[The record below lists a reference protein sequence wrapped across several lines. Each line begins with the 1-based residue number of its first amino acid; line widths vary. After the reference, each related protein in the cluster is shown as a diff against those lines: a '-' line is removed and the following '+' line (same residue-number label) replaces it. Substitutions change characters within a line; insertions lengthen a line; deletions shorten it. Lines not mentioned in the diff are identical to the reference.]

1 MNTVIK
7 LYVGT
12 YSRQLINI
20 LNPLNVELNPIC
32 HMLALLEARHIFHV
46 SGLRVQHR
54 WVALLDTV
62 VVMLFY
68 RFCWNKSLL

>member
-1 MNTVIK
+1 LCCITLEILLIIVYIWNSSIGDVTIGMNTVFG

-12 YSRQLINI
+12 YSRQLISI
-20 LNPLNVELNPIC
+20 LK
-32 HMLALLEARHIFHV
+32 
-46 SGLRVQHR
+46 HR

-68 RFCWNKSLL
+68 PFSWNNSL